1 MVDWTPDP
9 TRTEPAADGSG
20 RRREWAFRDVSP
32 GAPRPQRKPAAQVPV
47 ADDDVVLE
55 PADGGYTSL
64 GREAMRASVEAGVQ
78 TRNAIR
84 QSATWKLYAPWIG
97 MVLFLGVA
105 LYGYGQPRGWFGAVE
120 YPQTQP
126 NVKVEHSTRSV
137 SGGTNHSRD
146 LLIEWSRSVTWK
158 RLRADEQE
166 AARRAVEAD
175 R

>member
-1 MVDWTPDP
+1 MTDWTPDP
-9 TRTEPAADGSG
+9 TRTETLADGT
-20 RRREWAFRDVSP
+20 RRFWACRDV
-32 GAPRPQRKPAAQVPV
+32 APRPQRKPAPQVPV
-47 ADDDVVLE
+47 ADEDVDLE

-64 GREAMRASVEAGVQ
+64 VREAMRASVEAGVQ

-97 MVLFLGVA
+97 MVLFLGIAV
-105 LYGYGQPRGWFGAVE
+105 YGYGQPRGWFGAVE
-120 YPQTQP
+120 FPQTQP
-126 NVKVEHSTRSV
+126 NVKVEHEHSTRSV
-137 SGGTNHSRD
+137 SGVNHSRD
-146 LLIEWSRSVTWK
+146 LLIEWSRSVTWR